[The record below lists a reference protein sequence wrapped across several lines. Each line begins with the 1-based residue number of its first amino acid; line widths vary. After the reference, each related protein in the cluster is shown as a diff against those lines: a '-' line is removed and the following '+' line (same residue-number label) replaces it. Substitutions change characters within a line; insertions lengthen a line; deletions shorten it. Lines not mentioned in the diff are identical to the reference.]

1 MRRYIADVEKKVRKV
16 EIYGRD
22 NYVKKDEFVRAT
34 DSIRADIKALGA
46 EIKSDLKGHAKRT
59 DRQGVVDRARPDFEG
74 GGRAKKCAG
83 RWRHRPREVGYAE
96 LGPLGV
102 K

>member
-59 DRQGVVDRARPDFEG
+59 DRQGVADRARPDFEG
-74 GGRAKKCAG
+74 EGVRKNARADGGTARAKLATPSLVLWG
-83 RWRHRPREVGYAE
+83 
-96 LGPLGV
+96 
-102 K
+102 